1 MENKEQNWL
10 KEAIEREALPQAART
25 ETTEEF
31 CKRWGIPPST
41 YYYNVSKEENRK
53 LILKLALN
61 YAKKYTS
68 DVLEKIG
75 EEAKNGN
82 MKAAELY
89 LKFIEQLNEKF
100 DLTSGGEK
108 IFYPEEKIKEIARL
122 ILEKENGGKNNSN

>member
-1 MENKEQNWL
+1 MDEKEQNWL

-25 ETTEEF
+25 ETTQEF
-31 CKRWGIPPST
+31 CARWGIPSST
-41 YYYNVSKEENRK
+41 YYFNVSKEENRK

-68 DVLEKIG
+68 DVLERIG
-75 EEAKNGN
+75 EEAKKGN

-100 DLTSGGEK
+100 DLTTGGEK
-108 IFYPEEKIKEIARL
+108 IIFNIVKDD
-122 ILEKENGGKNNSN
+122 GKNN